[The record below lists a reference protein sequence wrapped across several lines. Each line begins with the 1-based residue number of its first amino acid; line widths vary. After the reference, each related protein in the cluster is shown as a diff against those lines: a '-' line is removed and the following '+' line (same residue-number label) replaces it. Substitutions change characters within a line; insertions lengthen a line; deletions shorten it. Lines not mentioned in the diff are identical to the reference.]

1 MMPKS
6 YLQDPLACHLTQ
18 RSFPSQWQAP
28 TAEQKSIFVCLC
40 LVGWRMAFFRLYYL
54 VWVCSVIPDKVPLR
68 GTKAFT
74 LHPYM
79 KTELSQPWRSERI
92 KVT

>member
-6 YLQDPLACHLTQ
+6 YLQGPLECRLTQ
-18 RSFPSQWQAP
+18 ISFPSQWQAP

-40 LVGWRMAFFRLYYL
+40 LVGWRMSLSWLYYL

-68 GTKAFT
+68 GTKT
-74 LHPYM
+74 LILHP
-79 KTELSQPWRSERI
+79 
-92 KVT
+92 